1 MKKEIRL
8 LKIEAN
14 ELTTEKYDQDPT
26 KSMYKLKAITFLM
39 FDEFEK
45 KYDHAE
51 KSGEGEA

>member
-1 MKKEIRL
+1 MKKEIKL
-8 LKIEAN
+8 LEIEAN
-14 ELTTEKYDQDPT
+14 ELTIEKYDKDPT
-26 KSMYKLKAITFLM
+26 KRTYKLKAITFSM